1 MLDEK
6 CGTVN
11 FLIEGKSS
19 FWSILILENICED
32 FLDWDSFGNWQLVGL
47 KEEEEEVG
55 AGNCDPLKVKS
66 GMMFSTVSF
75 SAPLDKDSFYF
86 CTTFHPLPQFFFPF
100 LLGLF
105 FLFFFWIIEP
115 LKFYGEYNNKNI

>member
-1 MLDEK
+1 M
-6 CGTVN
+6 
-11 FLIEGKSS
+11 
-19 FWSILILENICED
+19 ENICED

-47 KEEEEEVG
+47 KEEEEVG

-75 SAPLDKDSFYF
+75 SCPLDRLFIF
-86 CTTFHPLPQFFFPF
+86 AQHFHPLPQFFFPF

-105 FLFFFWIIEP
+105 FLFFFWIIGP